1 MTRILLDYGVFSLTL
16 ISLKDV
22 AFAIIDKGSI
32 DFVHLLL
39 SVLGGVYTIV
49 LIVNKILD
57 GKASRKKSYLES
69 EMLKREIWEMDEE
82 EDIMTRHEKNE
93 ENK

>member
-1 MTRILLDYGVFSLTL
+1 MTRLLLDYGVFSLTL

-22 AFAIIDKGSI
+22 ALSIIDKGSI
-32 DFVHLLL
+32 DAIHLLL
-39 SVLGGVYTIV
+39 SVLGGIYTTV
-49 LIVNKILD
+49 LIVNKVLD

-69 EMLKREIWEMDEE
+69 ERLKREIWEMDEE
-82 EDIMTRHEKNE
+82 EDIMTRHERDE